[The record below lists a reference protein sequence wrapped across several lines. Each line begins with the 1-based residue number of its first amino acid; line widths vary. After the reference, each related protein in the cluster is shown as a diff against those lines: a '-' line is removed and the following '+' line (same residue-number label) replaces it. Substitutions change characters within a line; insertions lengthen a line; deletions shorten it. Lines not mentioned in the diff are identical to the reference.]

1 VPPRQGARVGAS
13 RLVGKARQDAYMQ
26 VAAHWHEGT
35 VPNRWHTKSLATVHP
50 RVWTPLITKV
60 KSIAARERLL

>member
-1 VPPRQGARVGAS
+1 
-13 RLVGKARQDAYMQ
+13 MQ

-60 KSIAARERLL
+60 KSIAARKRLL